1 MDSNPENLDTNPV
14 NPYKYNIH
22 EFRLPIE
29 YLSKKKLLDKNIII
43 DLELT
48 KTEDHESLYQNV
60 FSAKT
65 TFGKNTVEHWSKYYT
80 YDKRFLKETQK
91 LLKSYKPNVTILEN
105 DNSNSNT
112 FSNYNETRCDEMIEI
127 CANIRNDDN
136 FINKYQYIDFSM
148 FRQYNNNENV
158 LQALTFYNLSSPI
171 ISILTPIIMLII
183 PFFLIKL
190 QGHNISLEKYIEYL
204 KVSFKNHALGSLFN
218 LNFSEVAIEQRV
230 YIILSVAF
238 YGYQIYQNVKSCLS
252 FNDNMIHIHKCFAKL
267 DSYLDYSVKSMK
279 NFYLYTK
286 DLKSY
291 KLFNECLTSKTRFL
305 ENFKAKLS
313 SIKGFEY
320 SLSKLF
326 NLGKILQLFYVIND
340 DVNYRSTLEYSFGFN
355 GFIENIEALK
365 HNIREK
371 SINYSKYNADK
382 CKFVN
387 AYFPILFEKKTSLN
401 IYGKNREKD
410 DENNFQE
417 IIKNSYELERHMTI
431 TGPNASGKTTLLKAT
446 LFNVILNQQ
455 IACGFYDKAELK
467 IYNYIHAY
475 INIPDTSGR
484 DSLFQA
490 EARRCKEILNLVTN
504 NSKDK
509 NHFCVFDELYSGTN
523 PYEAV
528 GSAYSLIKYLNGY
541 DNINFILTTHY
552 IELCNKFEHIDT
564 IKNCNMKIIETMDE
578 NTLENS
584 FEYTYKLVT
593 GISSIKGGT
602 KVLYDLNYPKS
613 IVDSVK
619 QILLDTN

>member
-1 MDSNPENLDTNPV
+1 MDSNFDRENRDNTNRD
-14 NPYKYNIH
+14 NTNRDNINQ
-22 EFRLPIE
+22 FRLPIE
-29 YLSKKKLLDKNIII
+29 YLSKKKLLDKNIIT
-43 DLELT
+43 DLELS
-48 KTEDHESLYQNV
+48 KTSEHESLYQNV
-60 FSAKT
+60 FATTT
-65 TFGKNTVEHWSKYYT
+65 TFGKNTLEHWSKYYT
-80 YDKRFLKETQK
+80 YDKRFLKDTQK
-91 LLKSYKPNVTILEN
+91 LLKNYKPSVSIKEEDKEEDNQDCN
-105 DNSNSNT
+105 DEYNSSK
-112 FSNYNETRCDEMIEI
+112 CDEMIAI
-127 CANIRNDDN
+127 CADLKNDDN
-136 FINKYQYIDFSM
+136 FINRYQYIDFSM

-158 LQALTFYNLSSPI
+158 LQALTMYNLSSPI

-190 QGHNISLEKYIEYL
+190 QGHNISLEKYIEFL
-204 KVSFKNHALGSLFN
+204 KISFKNHALGSLFN
-218 LNFSEVAIEQRV
+218 TNFTEVAIEQRV

-238 YGYQIYQNVKSCLS
+238 YGYQIYQNVKSCLT
-252 FNDNMIHIHKCFAKL
+252 FNDNMINIHERFLKL
-267 DSYLDYSVKSMK
+267 NAYLEYSVKSMK

-291 KLFNECLTSKTRFL
+291 KLFNECLTSKTSFL
-305 ENFKAKLS
+305 ERFKAKLEP
-313 SIKGFEY
+313 IKGFEY

-326 NLGKILQLFYVIND
+326 TLGNILKLFYVIND
-340 DVNYRSTLEYSFGFN
+340 DINYRTTLEYSFGFN
-355 GFIENIEALK
+355 GFIENIKGLK
-365 HNIREK
+365 DNIREK
-371 SINYSKYNADK
+371 SINYSKYSDNK
-382 CKFVN
+382 CRFTN
-387 AYFPILFEKKTSLN
+387 GYFPAIE
-401 IYGKNREKD
+401 GRE
-410 DENNFQE
+410 DETTVTTVAD
-417 IIKNSYELERHMTI
+417 IIKNTYSLDRHITI

-490 EARRCKEILNLVTN
+490 EARRCKEILNIVTN

-528 GSAYSLIKYLNGY
+528 GSAYSLIKYLTAY
-541 DNINFILTTHY
+541 DNLNFILTTHY
-552 IELCNKFEHIDT
+552 IELCNKFEEIAT
-564 IKNCNMKIIETMDE
+564 IKNCNMKIIETIDE

-584 FEYTYKLVT
+584 FEYTYKLAT

-602 KVLYDLNYPKS
+602 KVLNDLKYPKS

-619 QILLDTN
+619 QILLDKN

>member
-1 MDSNPENLDTNPV
+1 MESNPDRDNQDNTNREDSD
-14 NPYKYNIH
+14 NINR
-22 EFRLPIE
+22 FRLPIE
-29 YLSKKKLLDKNIII
+29 YLSKKKLLDKNITT

-48 KTEDHESLYQNV
+48 KTGDHESLYQHV
-60 FSAKT
+60 FATTT
-65 TFGKNTVEHWSKYYT
+65 TFGKSTLEQWSKYYT

-91 LLKSYKPNVTILEN
+91 LLKTYKPNVVIKREE
-105 DNSNSNT
+105 DKRDQEDQDKDQWYNT
-112 FSNYNETRCDEMIEI
+112 SKCDEMIAI
-127 CANIRNDDN
+127 CADIKNDDN
-136 FINKYQYIDFSM
+136 FINQYQYIDFSM

-158 LQALTFYNLSSPI
+158 LQALTMYNLSSPI

-190 QGHNISLEKYIEYL
+190 QGHNISLEKYIEFL
-204 KVSFKNHALGSLFN
+204 KISFKNHALGSLFN
-218 LNFSEVAIEQRV
+218 ANFTEIAIEQRV
-230 YIILSVAF
+230 YILLSVAF
-238 YGYQIYQNVKSCLS
+238 YGYQIYQNVKSCLT
-252 FNDNMIHIHKCFAKL
+252 FNDNMINIHERFSKIN
-267 DSYLDYSVKSMK
+267 SYLDYSVKSMK

-291 KLFNECLTSKTRFL
+291 KLFNECLASKTRFL
-305 ENFKAKLS
+305 ESFKAQLS
-313 SIKGFEY
+313 EIKGFEY

-326 NLGKILQLFYVIND
+326 NLGKILKLFYVIND
-340 DVNYRSTLEYSFGFN
+340 DINYRATLEYSFGFN
-355 GFIENIEALK
+355 GFIENIGGLRD
-365 HNIREK
+365 NIREK
-371 SINYSKYNADK
+371 SINYSKYSDK
-382 CKFVN
+382 ECSFTN
-387 AYFPILFEKKTSLN
+387 GYFPAIE
-401 IYGKNREKD
+401 GRDREKTYA
-410 DENNFQE
+410 
-417 IIKNSYELERHMTI
+417 IKNTYSLDRHITI

-528 GSAYSLIKYLNGY
+528 GSAYSLIKYLTSY
-541 DNINFILTTHY
+541 DNLNFILTTHY
-552 IELCNKFEHIDT
+552 IELCNKFEEIAS
-564 IKNCNMKIIETMDE
+564 IKNCNMKIIETVDE

-584 FEYTYKLVT
+584 FEYTYKLAT
-593 GISSIKGGT
+593 GISGIKGGT
-602 KVLYDLNYPKS
+602 KVLNDLNYPKS

-619 QILLDTN
+619 KILLDKN